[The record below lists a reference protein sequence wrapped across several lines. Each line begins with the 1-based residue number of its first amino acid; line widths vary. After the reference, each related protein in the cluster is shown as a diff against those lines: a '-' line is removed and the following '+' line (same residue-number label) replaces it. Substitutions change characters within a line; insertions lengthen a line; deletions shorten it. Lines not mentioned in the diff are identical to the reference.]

1 MEASFGERLH
11 EKRLLMNLSLAELA
25 HNLNDWLA
33 INEPDSKLAFSK
45 SMISR
50 WENGKA
56 DPQLSYVDVIDKYFM
71 ELGAGKVKEA
81 ILMAHEMTSKTQ
93 GIQEETEVVNKI
105 IDLLTQKGF
114 TLNNFDAVIARVK
127 SYYEKNAT
135 IKED

>member
-1 MEASFGERLH
+1 MQEASFGERLH

-33 INEPDSKLAFSK
+33 INEPNSKLVFSK

-56 DPQLSYVDVIDKYFM
+56 DPQLSYVDVVDKYFM
-71 ELGAGKVKEA
+71 ELGAEKVKET
-81 ILMAHEMTSKTQ
+81 ILMAQEMTSKTQ
-93 GIQEETEVVNKI
+93 GIEDETEVVNKI

-127 SYYEKNAT
+127 SYYENNAT
-135 IKED
+135 I

>member
-1 MEASFGERLH
+1 MEASFGECLH
-11 EKRLLMNLSLAELA
+11 EKRLLMSLSLKELA
-25 HNLNDWLA
+25 DNLNDWLA
-33 INEPDSKLAFSK
+33 INEPDSGKRFSQ

-56 DPQLSYVDVIDKYFM
+56 DPQLSYADVVDKYFM
-71 ELGAGKVKEA
+71 ELGAGKVKET
-81 ILMAHEMTSKTQ
+81 ILMEHEMTSKTQ
-93 GIQEETEVVNKI
+93 GIKDETEVVNKI

-135 IKED
+135 IKEG